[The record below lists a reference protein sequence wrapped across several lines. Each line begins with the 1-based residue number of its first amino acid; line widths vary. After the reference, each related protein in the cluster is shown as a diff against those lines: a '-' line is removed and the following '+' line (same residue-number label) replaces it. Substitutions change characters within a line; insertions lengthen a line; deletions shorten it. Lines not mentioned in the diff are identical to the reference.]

1 MTSAAAASVRNPG
14 LALVPP
20 PLSRAEIE
28 LPDDP
33 FLLTRFEEFY
43 LELTRLKSDLSGRAR
58 LSSASAADTQQTL
71 AEFLT
76 NQASVVEQ
84 TCTPLGVEMY
94 RQAQRVMACLAD
106 EIFSA
111 LPWPQGSTWPS
122 LESEFFATGAHTG
135 LSPGGECL
143 RKLDQLLRQ
152 DDPVYRELASVYFY
166 ALALGKPGDPDV
178 ENTLARLR
186 RMISCPATSS
196 QVFAQSYAHTLSEG
210 KVTFLPSSR
219 KWVWRLAA
227 LLVAWLAMSWFLWA
241 RVNGPVE
248 QQLDEIR
255 KSLQP

>member
-1 MTSAAAASVRNPG
+1 MTSAAAASFRNSG

-43 LELTRLKSDLSGRAR
+43 LELTRLKADLSGRAR
-58 LSSASAADTQQTL
+58 LSSASVVDTQQTL
-71 AEFLT
+71 AAFLT

-84 TCTPLGVEMY
+84 TCTPLGMEMY

-111 LPWPQGSTWPS
+111 HSWPQGSTWPS

-135 LSPGGECL
+135 LSPGAECL

-166 ALALGKPGDPDV
+166 ALALGKPGDPET
-178 ENTLARLR
+178 ENILARLR
-186 RMISCPATSS
+186 RMISCPATST

-227 LLVAWLAMSWFLWA
+227 LLLAWLALSWFLWA
-241 RVNGPVE
+241 RVSVPVE